1 LHAPIGTIHRSIE
14 LLRTALEDL
23 GAAMPLSEVERLG
36 ILINEAMS
44 APARSF
50 HTPQHVIDLAD
61 PESPHT
67 TLAALFHDLVY
78 YQVDHGLHP
87 QISSA
92 LAPSIGSRDR
102 RMWLRPGAETDDR
115 ALVLTMGVFG
125 FSAGQQ
131 LELSAGMNEFLSAL
145 VMNRSLATVVGEADL
160 ILSTACIEA
169 TIPFRK
175 NDAEGRTAAE
185 VLERR
190 LARTAREMGVELS
203 EERIQQGVRWAVT
216 FANRDV
222 ANFGEKEVTRFLDNT
237 WKLLPETNPSLRTQ
251 GVYSIRSYRA
261 ALQGME
267 GFLRSLDPRTIF
279 AQHRDAPPAEEYRR
293 MVRRGERNVGMA
305 SEYLGIKLLT
315 AAILE
320 ALAQISGGDAPVAFF
335 MGELDARHRGSRLE
349 DYLPGDHL
357 PKGLP
362 LDAAL
367 LDLLSK
373 GRASTSPF
381 DLQNSP
387 LSLFIYLRLGT
398 EGFRRHLSQ
407 AYRLF
412 EGALAP
418 QDFLDELPG
427 PMIAAIARA
436 CAHMAFT
443 RAEALTAYAES
454 RAARA

>member
-1 LHAPIGTIHRSIE
+1 
-14 LLRTALEDL
+14 
-23 GAAMPLSEVERLG
+23 MPLSEVERLG

-145 VMNRSLATVVGEADL
+145 VMNRSLAAVVGEADL
-160 ILSTACIEA
+160 IFSTACIEA

-203 EERIQQGVRWAVT
+203 EERSSRRALGGDVRQ
-216 FANRDV
+216 
-222 ANFGEKEVTRFLDNT
+222 
-237 WKLLPETNPSLRTQ
+237 P
-251 GVYSIRSYRA
+251 
-261 ALQGME
+261 
-267 GFLRSLDPRTIF
+267 
-279 AQHRDAPPAEEYRR
+279 
-293 MVRRGERNVGMA
+293 RRGQLWAKRRSPA
-305 SEYLGIKLLT
+305 SST
-315 AAILE
+315 T
-320 ALAQISGGDAPVAFF
+320 
-335 MGELDARHRGSRLE
+335 RGSCFPRPTRPCARRGSTRSG
-349 DYLPGDHL
+349 YQRRC
-357 PKGLP
+357 
-362 LDAAL
+362 
-367 LDLLSK
+367 K
-373 GRASTSPF
+373 GRASCGPSIRARSSRSTGTRRPPRSTPAWCAGANATS
-381 DLQNSP
+381 
-387 LSLFIYLRLGT
+387 
-398 EGFRRHLSQ
+398 
-407 AYRLF
+407 AW
-412 EGALAP
+412 
-418 QDFLDELPG
+418 
-427 PMIAAIARA
+427 RA
-436 CAHMAFT
+436 NTSA
-443 RAEALTAYAES
+443 S
-454 RAARA
+454 SS